1 MPPTEYSPTVRLEI
15 CNVRSALASRTA
27 LHVKGFGRRPIATAR
42 EGTGAV
48 VRKRPV
54 CPKGDIPR
62 DRGAC
67 LAGNRHAPY
76 QNNARSG
83 KSRMDWFVRRCV
95 KLT

>member
-1 MPPTEYSPTVRLEI
+1 M
-15 CNVRSALASRTA
+15 NG
-27 LHVKGFGRRPIATAR
+27 HRPFSL
-42 EGTGAV
+42 GSGNWS
-48 VRKRPV
+48 K
-54 CPKGDIPR
+54 CPQGVIPR

-67 LAGNRHAPY
+67 LAGNRHAPC